1 MRALN
6 VLLDWFV
13 NTNHAGFFVALHKN
27 YYSGAGL
34 DVNIYDN
41 TQSIGGNG
49 AADITIAPQPSI
61 LTGMDKGNKVT
72 AVATLTQ
79 RNDSGI
85 LSLKQEGISNPKD
98 LEGKRLSYWKTAWFD
113 SIIGKAVNE
122 NGGNYSNV
130 RLIQKEVG
138 DIEAS
143 LGTEVDAVWIYKSW
157 EYFVMQHAGI
167 PVNYF
172 ELADYGSVY
181 DYCAPA
187 VVATHELIDS
197 APNVLSAFLEQTRRG
212 YVEAVKDPDA
222 AAEILVQYMEKADKR
237 DPELVRDSLRY
248 ISTRFLN
255 KNGQW
260 GYIEPARWNALADY
274 MVEQTLIK
282 GRMNREFTNDFL
294 KSTE

>member
-1 MRALN
+1 MRTLN

-13 NTNHAGFFVALHKN
+13 NTNHAGFFVALHKG
-27 YYSGAGL
+27 YYREAGL

-49 AADITIAPQPSI
+49 YSDITIAPQPSI
-61 LTGMDKGNKVT
+61 LTGMDKGDKIT

-85 LSLKQEGISNPKD
+85 LSLKQSGINNPGD

-113 SIIGKAVNE
+113 SLVGKAVNE
-122 NGGNYSNV
+122 NGGKYSNV
-130 RLIQKEVG
+130 CLIQKEVG

-172 ELADYGSVY
+172 EFADYGSVY

-197 APNVLSAFLEQTRRG
+197 NPNVLRTFLEQTSRG
-212 YVEAVKDPDA
+212 YVEAVKDPDITS
-222 AAEILVQYMEKADKR
+222 EILVQYMEKADKR
-237 DPELVRDSLRY
+237 DPELILDSLRY
-248 ISTRFLN
+248 ISTRFLD

-260 GYIEPARWNALADY
+260 GHIEPARWNALADY
-274 MVEQTLIK
+274 MAEQTLIK

-294 KSTE
+294 KST